1 VALGLAGENGLA
13 LLGLSARSAE
23 IGDGRSRSLLAAS
36 ADSSDPTARDKGEK
50 VWEYH
55 DVVVSQ
61 YGGGQGR
68 EGLTRGLCNS
78 GGRLKGM
85 TDGVSSVSGPIP
97 SMGQSVSYSASPR
110 SLGKRRWLRSLAE
123 YD

>member
-1 VALGLAGENGLA
+1 VALGLAGENGMA
-13 LLGLSARSAE
+13 LLGLSARSTE

-61 YGGGQGR
+61 YGGVR
-68 EGLTRGLCNS
+68 EGRG
-78 GGRLKGM
+78 
-85 TDGVSSVSGPIP
+85 
-97 SMGQSVSYSASPR
+97 
-110 SLGKRRWLRSLAE
+110 SLEGFAIAVA
-123 YD
+123 D